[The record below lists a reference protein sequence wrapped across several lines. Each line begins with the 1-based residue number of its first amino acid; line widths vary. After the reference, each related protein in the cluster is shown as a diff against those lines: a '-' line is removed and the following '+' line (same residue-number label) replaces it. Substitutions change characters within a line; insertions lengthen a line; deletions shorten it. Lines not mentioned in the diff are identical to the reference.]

1 MQRRNVM
8 RFRQRWIVAVLI
20 VTGLALPAC
29 TRTPAEEP
37 GGADTASVEA
47 IEGSDVSRV
56 ILSSDAARRLD
67 VQTAPVVE
75 LRGRHGEK
83 PRLVMPYDAVLYDP
97 SGDTW
102 AYTSTEPLAFV
113 RAQIT
118 VDRIDGS
125 EAILSSGPPAG
136 TEVVIVGAS
145 ELLGVEYEVGEE

>member
-8 RFRQRWIVAVLI
+8 RLRRRWIVAVLI
-20 VTGLALPAC
+20 VSGLALPAC
-29 TRTPAEEP
+29 TRASTEEP
-37 GGADTASVEA
+37 SGADPASVET

-67 VQTAPVVE
+67 VQTAPVAE
-75 LRGRHGEK
+75 LRGRHGES
-83 PRLVMPYDAVLYDP
+83 RLVMPYDAVLYDP

-102 AYTSTEPLAFV
+102 AYTRTEPLAFV
-113 RAQIT
+113 RAPIT

-125 EAILSSGPPAG
+125 DAILSAGPPAG

>member
-1 MQRRNVM
+1 M
-8 RFRQRWIVAVLI
+8 RFRCRWIVAVLL

-29 TRTPAEEP
+29 TRASTEEP
-37 GGADTASVEA
+37 SGADPASVEP

-67 VQTAPVVE
+67 VQTAPVAE
-75 LRGRHGEK
+75 FRGRHGDA

-113 RAQIT
+113 RAPVT

-125 EAILSSGPPAG
+125 DAILSAGPPAG

>member
-1 MQRRNVM
+1 M
-8 RFRQRWIVAVLI
+8 RFRCRWIVAVLL

-29 TRTPAEEP
+29 TRASTEEP
-37 GGADTASVEA
+37 SGADPASVES

-67 VQTAPVVE
+67 VQTAPVAE
-75 LRGRHGEK
+75 LRGRHGDG

-113 RAQIT
+113 RAPVT

-125 EAILSSGPPAG
+125 DAILSAGPPPG

>member
-1 MQRRNVM
+1 M
-8 RFRQRWIVAVLI
+8 RLPRKWIVAVLI
-20 VTGLALPAC
+20 IPGLMVPAC
-29 TRTPAEEP
+29 TRTSVEEP
-37 GGADTASVEA
+37 SGADAASVEP

-67 VQTAPVVE
+67 VQTAPVGE

-83 PRLVMPYDAVLYDP
+83 PRLVMPYDALLYDP
-97 SGDTW
+97 SGNTW
-102 AYTSTEPLAFV
+102 VYTSTEPLAFV
-113 RAQIT
+113 RAPVN

-136 TEVVIVGAS
+136 TEVVTVGAP